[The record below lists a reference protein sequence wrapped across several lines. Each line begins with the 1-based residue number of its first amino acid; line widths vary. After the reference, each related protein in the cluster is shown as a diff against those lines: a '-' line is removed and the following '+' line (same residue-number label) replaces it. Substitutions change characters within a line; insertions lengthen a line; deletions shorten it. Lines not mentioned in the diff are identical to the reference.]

1 MFHTL
6 RLGALSALQSIDQ
19 RFDACFGAHSNPLR
33 HLGALG
39 FLLFWII
46 VATGVYLYAVLD
58 TSVEGAYQS
67 IDQLTRAQRYFG
79 GVIRS
84 LHRYASDAFV
94 LVLLLHL
101 LRELL
106 HGRMRGFRWFSWVSG
121 VPLLWL
127 TLAAGIG
134 GFWIVWDRLAQLSV
148 IATMEWLDA
157 LRVFAEPLTRNFISA
172 SSVNDRL
179 FSLFVFLHIGLPLL
193 LLLGLWIHIQRISR
207 PQTQPGAQMTWGTLA
222 ALVVLSL
229 IAPVTSEAP
238 AQLATVPEALRF
250 DWFYLAPHALMYA
263 TSPAVL
269 WWLAAALTVLLVTL
283 PWWKRAVPQTVAQVD
298 PANCNGCG
306 RCVADCPFAAV
317 SMLTG
322 DPAHPGLKLAVVD
335 ADLCAS
341 CGICAGACP
350 SSTPFRSTAALVSG
364 IDMPQLPI
372 GQLRAKL
379 KAQIARLRGE
389 VKIVVFGCDRA
400 VDVRPLQGPDTATL
414 SLLCS
419 GQLPPS
425 FVEYALRHGAQGVL
439 ITGCGECDCA
449 FRFGNDW
456 TEQRLAGAREPHL
469 RRTVPRERVR
479 VAWAS
484 ARDRA
489 HVQSALCAFRQALS
503 GKGTAETP
511 DQEYA

>member
-207 PQTQPGAQMTWGTLA
+207 PQTHPGAQMWNQVSGRILD
-222 ALVVLSL
+222 
-229 IAPVTSEAP
+229 
-238 AQLATVPEALRF
+238 R
-250 DWFYLAPHALMYA
+250 
-263 TSPAVL
+263 SPAV
-269 WWLAAALTVLLVTL
+269 
-283 PWWKRAVPQTVAQVD
+283 
-298 PANCNGCG
+298 
-306 RCVADCPFAAV
+306 
-317 SMLTG
+317 
-322 DPAHPGLKLAVVD
+322 
-335 ADLCAS
+335 CAEN
-341 CGICAGACP
+341 A
-350 SSTPFRSTAALVSG
+350 
-364 IDMPQLPI
+364 
-372 GQLRAKL
+372 
-379 KAQIARLRGE
+379 
-389 VKIVVFGCDRA
+389 
-400 VDVRPLQGPDTATL
+400 
-414 SLLCS
+414 
-419 GQLPPS
+419 
-425 FVEYALRHGAQGVL
+425 FVM
-439 ITGCGECDCA
+439 T
-449 FRFGNDW
+449 
-456 TEQRLAGAREPHL
+456 
-469 RRTVPRERVR
+469 VR
-479 VAWAS
+479 VDGPCHVSPRILIRAAS
-484 ARDRA
+484 IGRR
-489 HVQSALCAFRQALS
+489 R
-503 GKGTAETP
+503 
-511 DQEYA
+511 

>member
-6 RLGALSALQSIDQ
+6 RLGALSALQAIDQ
-19 RFDACFGAHSNPLR
+19 RFDACFGAHGNPLR

-67 IDQLTRAQRYFG
+67 IDQLTHAQRYFG

-94 LVLLLHL
+94 LVVLLHL

-157 LRVFAEPLTRNFISA
+157 LRLFAEPLTRNFLSA

-207 PQTQPGAQMTWGTLA
+207 PQTQPGAQLTWGTLA

-229 IAPVTSEAP
+229 IAPVTSDAP

-263 TSPAVL
+263 TSPATL
-269 WWLAAALTVLLVTL
+269 WWMAATVTVLLGTL
-283 PWWKRAVPQTVAQVD
+283 PWWKGVVPQPVAQVD

-317 SMLTG
+317 SLLTG
-322 DPAHPGLKLAVVD
+322 DLAHPGLKLAVVD

-350 SSTPFRSTAALVSG
+350 SSTPFRSTATLVSG

-379 KAQIARLRGE
+379 KARIARLRGD

-400 VDVRPLQGPDTATL
+400 VDVRSLQAPDIAAL

-456 TEQRLAGAREPHL
+456 TEQRLAGVREPHL

-479 VAWAS
+479 VVWAS
-484 ARDRA
+484 ARHRA
-489 HVQSALCAFRQALS
+489 QVHSELAAFRQGLS
-503 GKGTAETP
+503 GKSAGQTP